1 MPVPTLFSLKRDDK
15 RTVYVNW
22 QDQDKLLEIWK
33 DIRQAAGEPI
43 DNPPQIIERKP
54 VDFNLLGESRFHNGV
69 TYWVTENG
77 IADDPAGRQNEIHAP
92 RLDSAFRHSRK
103 AG

>member
-1 MPVPTLFSLKRDDK
+1 MPVPNLFSLMRDDK

-33 DIRQAAGEPI
+33 HIRQAAGEPF

-69 TYWVTENG
+69 THWVTENG
-77 IADDPAGRQNEIHAP
+77 IADFPTW
-92 RLDSAFRHSRK
+92 LK
-103 AG
+103 K